1 MARMSRRIRIIAVIS
16 ALALLAGLGLGF
28 ALLRLAEE
36 ENS

>member
-1 MARMSRRIRIIAVIS
+1 MARLSRRTRIIAVIG